1 MISSPSHRS
10 IEPAVPAGGAARSI
24 ARSARAIG
32 VAACA
37 LGLLVGC
44 DKMGEGNKGQT
55 GGSAAGS
62 AATTESTGAIKVG
75 HYGSITGSEATFGIS
90 TDNGIKLAIKERNA
104 VGGVKGRKIELV
116 TLDTAS
122 KAAEAGTVVT
132 RLINNEKVVAVLGE
146 VASSASLA
154 GGRVAQQ
161 YGVPMISPSSTNVRV
176 TQLGD
181 MVFRVCFIDSFQGYV
196 AARFARDNLKAD
208 KIAILYDQGQAYSQG
223 LAGDFEK
230 AFIELGGKITTKQAY
245 TGGDTDVSA
254 QLQSIKDTAPQA
266 VFLPGYYTEA
276 GNFLRQARKLGIKA
290 PFIGGDGWDSIKL
303 TEIGGDAV
311 EGSYYSNHYSADD
324 PRPEVQDFVKKY
336 KADFGEVPDGLAA
349 LGYDSARVLFAAMDK
364 APSLGGKDLAAAI
377 AATKD
382 FPGVTGNITID
393 ADRNAVK
400 AAVVLEIKGGKPV
413 FVASIGPKGSEPAA
427 PPINQ
432 TGNETGKAPAAVPAV
447 EPSAPAPATKDESG
461 KAAPA
466 KAGAAADKKAGAAAD
481 KKKPAAAG
489 AADSGW

>member
-1 MISSPSHRS
+1 VNLRGWIDSLSRFLLVS
-10 IEPAVPAGGAARSI
+10 G
-24 ARSARAIG
+24 AIG
-32 VAACA
+32 LVAA
-37 LGLLVGC
+37 C
-44 DKMGEGNKGQT
+44 DKMGDGNKGQT
-55 GGSAAGS
+55 SGSGAGT
-62 AATTESTGAIKVG
+62 ASTSDTAGPGVGAIKIG
-75 HYGSITGSEATFGIS
+75 HYGSMTGSEATFGIS

-104 VGGVKGRKIELV
+104 AGGVKGRPIELV

-181 MVFRVCFIDSFQGYV
+181 MIFRVCFIDSFQGYV
-196 AARFARDNLKAD
+196 AAKFARENLKAD
-208 KIAILYDQGQAYSQG
+208 KIAILYDQAQAYSQG

-230 AFIELGGKITTKQAY
+230 AFVELGGTITTKQAY

-254 QLQSIKDTAPQA
+254 QLQSIKDTSPQA

-290 PFIGGDGWDSIKL
+290 PFIGGDGWDSTKL

-311 EGSYYSNHYSADD
+311 EGSYYSNHYSADEQ
-324 PRPEVQDFVKKY
+324 RPEVQSFVAKY
-336 KADFGEVPDGLAA
+336 KADYGEVPDGLAA
-349 LGYDSARVLFAAMDK
+349 LGYDSARILFDAMER

-377 AATKD
+377 GATKD
-382 FPGVTGNITID
+382 FAGVTGKISID
-393 ADRNAVK
+393 ADRNATK

-413 FVASIGPKGSEPAA
+413 FAASVAPRSASQSAA
-427 PPINQ
+427 PAPPVP
-432 TGNETGKAPAAVPAV
+432 NETGKAPEAVPSVPPA
-447 EPSAPAPATKDESG
+447 EPAKDEAG
-461 KAAPA
+461 KKAEPAKDDAKAPA
-466 KAGAAADKKAGAAAD
+466 KDA

>member
-1 MISSPSHRS
+1 VNLRGWIDSLSRF
-10 IEPAVPAGGAARSI
+10 
-24 ARSARAIG
+24 
-32 VAACA
+32 
-37 LGLLVGC
+37 LLVSCAVGLAAGC
-44 DKMGEGNKGQT
+44 DKMGDGNKGQSS
-55 GGSAAGS
+55 GSGAGTAS
-62 AATTESTGAIKVG
+62 TSDNPGTGAIKVG
-75 HYGSITGSEATFGIS
+75 HYGSMTGSEATFGIS

-104 VGGVKGRKIELV
+104 AGGVKGRQIELV

-181 MVFRVCFIDSFQGYV
+181 MIFRVCFIDSFQGYV
-196 AARFARDNLKAD
+196 AAKFARENLKAD
-208 KIAILYDQGQAYSQG
+208 KIAILYDQAQAYSQG

-230 AFIELGGKITTKQAY
+230 AFVELGGTITTKQAY

-290 PFIGGDGWDSIKL
+290 PFIGGDGWDSTKL

-311 EGSYYSNHYSADD
+311 EGSYYSNHYSADEQ
-324 PRPEVQDFVKKY
+324 RPEVQSFVSKY
-336 KADFGEVPDGLAA
+336 KADYGEVPDGLAA
-349 LGYDSARVLFAAMDK
+349 LGYDSARILFDAMER

-377 AATKD
+377 GATKD
-382 FPGVTGNITID
+382 FAGVTGKISID
-393 ADRNAVK
+393 ADRNATK

-413 FVASIGPKGSEPAA
+413 FAASVAPKGAEPA
-427 PPINQ
+427 PPVP
-432 TGNETGKAPAAVPAV
+432 NETGKAPEAVPAV
-447 EPSAPAPATKDESG
+447 PPAEPVKDEAGKKTAPATDAK
-461 KAAPA
+461 APA
-466 KAGAAADKKAGAAAD
+466 KDA